1 MISNSS
7 LKKSPGMG
15 CIKTVQPGTGV
26 PQGLKPRPFFAGF
39 AARLKSCPDTM
50 LFPQGLKPRDLLVF
64 CGTAYAARSKTL
76 SLKALAALLFLVLAG
91 SLTLNGCKSKDEGD
105 GTQPP
110 AKVIEV
116 SDMNLITIDSKDAE
130 KYPLATAEKIEV
142 PSELNATGAVLPD
155 IAREVPVISLANG
168 RVVDIKAR
176 LDDNVKKG
184 QLLLKVQSPDITNA
198 FDTYLKAANDEQLAN
213 KAYARAEDL
222 FKHGAISQSMLEQA
236 EDAEKNAQADLTAAE
251 EQLKTLGVDKKHP
264 SSVVNVYAPISGVIV
279 AQNVTQAAAAGVS
292 LSGTA
297 TAFTIADLS
306 RVWIVCDVYEN
317 DIPKLQLGQEAKI
330 KVNAWPD
337 RPFTGR
343 VSDIG
348 PILDPSLRTAK
359 VRIEVANPGFL
370 KLGMFATATFTSRT
384 KQTFAAVPAD
394 AVLHLHDRDWV
405 FLPAGSNQFKR
416 TEVRAGQMLSGN
428 RQEILTG
435 LQPGQQV
442 LNNALLLE
450 NAGNQ

>member
-1 MISNSS
+1 
-7 LKKSPGMG
+7 
-15 CIKTVQPGTGV
+15 
-26 PQGLKPRPFFAGF
+26 
-39 AARLKSCPDTM
+39 
-50 LFPQGLKPRDLLVF
+50 
-64 CGTAYAARSKTL
+64 
-76 SLKALAALLFLVLAG
+76 
-91 SLTLNGCKSKDEGD
+91 
-105 GTQPP
+105 
-110 AKVIEV
+110 
-116 SDMNLITIDSKDAE
+116 
-130 KYPLATAEKIEV
+130 
-142 PSELNATGAVLPD
+142 
-155 IAREVPVISLANG
+155 
-168 RVVDIKAR
+168 
-176 LDDNVKKG
+176 
-184 QLLLKVQSPDITNA
+184 
-198 FDTYLKAANDEQLAN
+198 
-213 KAYARAEDL
+213 
-222 FKHGAISQSMLEQA
+222 MLEQA
-236 EDAEKNAQADLTAAE
+236 EDSEKNAQADLTAAE

-292 LSGTA
+292 LSGSA

-370 KLGMFATATFTSRT
+370 KLGMFATATFTSRA

-405 FLPAGSNQFKR
+405 FLPAGGNQFKR
-416 TEVRAGQMLSGN
+416 TEVHAGKMLDGN
-428 RQEILTG
+428 RQ
-435 LQPGQQV
+435 V
-442 LNNALLLE
+442 VNNALLLE